1 MDIIFLH
8 EFKVDTVIGLY
19 DWERALP
26 QTIQLDLDIGLPH
39 NRACRSDDVADTIDY
54 GRVVE
59 RVRES
64 LGQQHF
70 SLVEALA
77 EHVAQIILAEFGAPW
92 TKVSVTKLG
101 LLRGVKQ
108 VGIAIERGSSDKAN
122 PT

>member
-108 VGIAIERGSSDKAN
+108 VGITIERGSSDKAN

>member
-26 QTIQLDLDIGLPH
+26 QTIQLDIDIGLPH

-59 RVRES
+59 RVLES

-108 VGIAIERGSSDKAN
+108 VGITIERGSSDKAN

>member
-26 QTIQLDLDIGLPH
+26 QTIQLDIDIGLPH
-39 NRACRSDDVADTIDY
+39 SRACQSDDVADTIDY

-59 RVRES
+59 RIRES

-77 EHVAQIILAEFGAPW
+77 EHVAQIIVAEFGAPW

-101 LLRGVKQ
+101 LLRGIKH
-108 VGIAIERGSSDKAN
+108 VGITVERGSSGKAN